1 MTESSPL
8 LAGCLLS
15 GGLIVAIGPQNLHLM
30 QVGLQ
35 RQHVGVT
42 VATCVLVDAL
52 LLTLGLSGLSLVLAT
67 DPMLLKL
74 FKGLALPVLL
84 LMAVRSLREAVRS
97 GSAVAPSPSSIPA
110 ARTALGSAALI
121 SLGNPAVWIETLL
134 IVGVAGAGLSAGG
147 RLQFGL
153 GALLASLLW
162 FGALGYGAR
171 YLSRW
176 LQGRLLHRGLHTLSA
191 LLLLSC
197 AAGSL

>member
-67 DPMLLKL
+67 DPVLLRL

-84 LMAVRSLREAVRS
+84 LMAVRSLREAFRS
-97 GSAVAPSPSSIPA
+97 RSAVAPSPSSIPA
-110 ARTALGSAALI
+110 ARTAIGSAALI

-134 IVGVAGAGLSAGG
+134 IVGVAGAGLSEGG

-171 YLSRW
+171 YLSCW
-176 LQGRLLHRGLHTLSA
+176 LQGRLLQRGLHTLSA